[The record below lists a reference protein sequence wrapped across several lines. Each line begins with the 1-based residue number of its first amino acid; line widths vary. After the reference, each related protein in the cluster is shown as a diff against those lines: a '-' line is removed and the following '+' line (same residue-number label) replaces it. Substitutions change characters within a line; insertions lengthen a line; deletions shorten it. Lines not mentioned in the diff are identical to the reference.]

1 MQRSSVDKVLGP
13 NHFYVATTLD
23 SIANLKDR
31 AGQIEEAT
39 YLQAFM
45 YSCMCYFVAL
55 EKVCVWGFEVLICC
69 LAISQQNTNDHK

>member
-1 MQRSSVDKVLGP
+1 MCKVLGP

-31 AGQIEEAT
+31 AGQVEEAT
-39 YLQAFM
+39 YPQAFM
-45 YSCMCYFVAL
+45 YSCMWFLLCRFGKSLFV
-55 EKVCVWGFEVLICC
+55 GFDVLICC